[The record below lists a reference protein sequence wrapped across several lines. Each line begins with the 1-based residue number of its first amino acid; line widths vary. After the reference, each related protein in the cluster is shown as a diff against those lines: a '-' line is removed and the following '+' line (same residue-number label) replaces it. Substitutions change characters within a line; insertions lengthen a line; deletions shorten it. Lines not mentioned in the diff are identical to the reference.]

1 MANKIF
7 RKLLITLTTAVVIAS
22 FTGCASVPPPN
33 AELDRAS
40 IALASAQSEA
50 AENFAPVELRLAR
63 DALASANAFVE
74 AGKHDL
80 AKALAERCE
89 VYSELAL
96 LKASAGAARAQV
108 AQQNEAIMQL
118 KRDIDA
124 ANAPAESLELPPSI
138 SKEPGQ

>member
-7 RKLLITLTTAVVIAS
+7 RNLNHPLTTSLVMAS
-22 FTGCASVPPPN
+22 FVGCATMPPPN

-40 IALASAQSEA
+40 IALASAQSETS
-50 AENFAPVELRLAR
+50 ENFAPVELRLAR

-74 AGKHDL
+74 AGKNDL
-80 AKALAERCE
+80 AKAQAERCE

-96 LKASAGAARAQV
+96 LKASAGAARAEV

-118 KRDIDA
+118 KRDVDA
-124 ANAPAESLELPPSI
+124 ANAPAESLELPPSRPL
-138 SKEPGQ
+138 EPGQ